1 MSLFCIIR
9 IVGDDERDPQGRGLG
24 YREIAAELAR
34 LVEEGAIAAGAFL
47 PSEKDLQLRFRASR
61 TTVRRA
67 LSKLVD
73 DGLASSV
80 PNRGVVVRRS
90 GRRNTPA
97 IAFVNGN
104 TIVLRHIFSRLSS
117 ALLERGYHLVHIDS
131 ESLGV
136 ENSLQFAVERGFEG
150 AFIWSFQ
157 GFYDLPA
164 IRKSQEHLSLVVL
177 DHAIPGLGADLVT
190 LDYFAMASQIVR
202 HLAEVGRR
210 HIALTGMLDMLDV
223 TQARFA
229 GYLKGM
235 FDAGFEPMARDF
247 AFIWTSGMKAPDPH
261 LLEKRLAD
269 ADRPDALF
277 VMQDE
282 MVLPAA
288 ETIYRLGLRI
298 PDDVAL
304 ATIGDDIQVSAGGV
318 GLTAAHCEWDAFADL
333 ALGAMLE
340 RLSGCAEPPR
350 RLVAAHKLVVRGSCG
365 APVGGRTNLEE
376 TLLTARRA

>member
-1 MSLFCIIR
+1 MYVFCIIQG
-9 IVGDDERDPQGRGLG
+9 VSEGDRDPQGRGLG

-34 LVEEGAIAAGAFL
+34 TIEDGRIAAGAFL
-47 PSEKDLQLRFRASR
+47 PSEKELQLRFGASR

-67 LSKLVD
+67 LGKLIE
-73 DGLASSV
+73 DGLATSV
-80 PNRGVVVRRS
+80 PNRGVVARRS
-90 GRRNTPA
+90 LSRHTPA

-117 ALLERGYHLVHIDS
+117 SLLGRGYHLVHLDS

-136 ENSLQFAVERGFEG
+136 ENSLQFAVDRGFEG

-164 IRKSQEHLSLVVL
+164 ICKAQEKLSLVVL
-177 DHAIPGLGADLVT
+177 DHAIPGLAADLVT

-202 HLAEVGRR
+202 HLAESGRTR
-210 HIALTGMLDMLDV
+210 IGVTGMLDMLDV

-229 GYLKGM
+229 GYLKGL
-235 FDAGFEPMARDF
+235 FDAGHPPQARDF
-247 AFIWTSGMKAPDPH
+247 AFMWTSGMKGPDPH
-261 LLEKRLAD
+261 NLEKRLRD

-282 MVLPAA
+282 MVLPTA
-288 ETIYRLGLRI
+288 EAIYRLGLRI

-333 ALGAMLE
+333 ALGAMLV
-340 RLSGCAEPPR
+340 RLSGSAEAPR
-350 RLVAAHKLVVRGSCG
+350 RLVADHKLVVRGSCG
-365 APVGGRTNLEE
+365 APIEGRQAYED
-376 TLLTARRA
+376 TLLTARRT